1 MKFMVMVN
9 NKFMVSVEAES
20 NLAAE
25 HKFLDDIYDGMQ
37 SALAFDKESMK
48 TDHFRGCLLG
58 CETISFNELKKMS
71 DAYRN
76 QWHTLAECKGESD
89 TAEAKVK
96 MLEKQLAEAKE
107 VALHAKQRCKEAEHL
122 AYANMELLGMRR
134 D

>member
-25 HKFLDDIYDGMQ
+25 HRILDDIYDGMQ
-37 SALAFDKESMK
+37 SALSFDMDTMK
-48 TDHFRGCLLG
+48 TDHFRGCLMG
-58 CETISFNELKKMS
+58 CETISFSELKKMS
-71 DAYRN
+71 EAYRD
-76 QWHTLAECKGESD
+76 QWHTFAECKGESD
-89 TAEAKVK
+89 TAEAKVR

-107 VALHAKQRCKEAEHL
+107 VALHAKQRCREAEHL
-122 AYANMELLGMRR
+122 AYKNMDLLGMHR

>member
-25 HKFLDDIYDGMQ
+25 HKILDDIYDGMQ
-37 SALAFDKESMK
+37 SALSFDKETMK
-48 TDHFRGCLLG
+48 TDHFRGCLMG

-71 DAYRN
+71 EAYRN
-76 QWHTLAECKGESD
+76 QWAKYSECCRAVEA
-89 TAEAKVK
+89 AEATVED
-96 MLEKQLAEAKE
+96 LEKRLAEAKE
-107 VALHAKQRCKEAEHL
+107 LALHASQARREAEHL
-122 AYANMELLGMRR
+122 AHMNVDLLGMCR

>member
-25 HKFLDDIYDGMQ
+25 HKILDDIYDGMQ
-37 SALAFDKESMK
+37 SALSFDKDTMK
-48 TDHFRGCLLG
+48 TDHFRACLMG

-71 DAYRN
+71 EAYRN
-76 QWHTLAECKGESD
+76 QWTKYSDCCKV
-89 TAEAKVK
+89 AEAAEDTVK
-96 MLEKQLAEAKE
+96 DLEKRLAEAKE
-107 VALHAKQRCKEAEHL
+107 LVLHASQACREAEHL
-122 AYANMELLGMRR
+122 AKANADLLGMRR

>member
-25 HKFLDDIYDGMQ
+25 HKILDDIYDGMQ

-71 DAYRN
+71 EAYRN
-76 QWHTLAECKGESD
+76 QW
-89 TAEAKVK
+89 AKVSECCK
-96 MLEKQLAEAKE
+96 AVDAAEEAVEDLEKRLAEAKE
-107 VALHAKQRCKEAEHL
+107 LALHARQARCEAEHL